1 MEQYFKDFESKLRN
15 IEEKI
20 DILSEWHIAKG
31 HKGACDIAEECRRA
45 IISLWIEFDKLSDAY
60 QQAEASHEQAVQS
73 NLDNLLGE
81 LKRYDDE
88 FKSLYKKAPD
98 RFLFDLLDKT
108 IKENNLSNGIIDST
122 ASTWFYLRRLIYK
135 DLKERGLA

>member
-1 MEQYFKDFESKLRN
+1 M
-15 IEEKI
+15 
-20 DILSEWHIAKG
+20 
-31 HKGACDIAEECRRA
+31 
-45 IISLWIEFDKLSDAY
+45 
-60 QQAEASHEQAVQS
+60 
-73 NLDNLLGE
+73 DNLLGE